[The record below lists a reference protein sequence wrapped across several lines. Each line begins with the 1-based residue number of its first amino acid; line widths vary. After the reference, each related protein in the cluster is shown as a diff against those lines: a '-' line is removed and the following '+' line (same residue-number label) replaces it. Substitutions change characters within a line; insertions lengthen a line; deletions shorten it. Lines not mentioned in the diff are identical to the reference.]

1 MSKNE
6 EGTTPTNPVHGMQH
20 MLSMDERDI
29 KAGTKI
35 IADMYKMRH
44 DAFVEARFSYEEAFA
59 LVLRHGL
66 I

>member
-1 MSKNE
+1 MSENE

-44 DAFVEARFSYEEAFA
+44 DAFVEAGFS
-59 LVLRHGL
+59 
-66 I
+66 